1 MVGEGVTADTEVS
14 DFRLFW
20 FLNCKRKKKKKV
32 ISVISKESEEL
43 SQLI

>member
-14 DFRLFW
+14 DFRLFC
-20 FLNCKRKKKKKV
+20 FLNWKKKKK
-32 ISVISKESEEL
+32 VISKESEEL